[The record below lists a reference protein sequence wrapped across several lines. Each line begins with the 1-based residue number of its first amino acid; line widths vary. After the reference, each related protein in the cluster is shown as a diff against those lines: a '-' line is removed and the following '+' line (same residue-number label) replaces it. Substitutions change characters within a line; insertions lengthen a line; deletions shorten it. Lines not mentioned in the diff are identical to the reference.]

1 MKGRPTSQQVQALAA
16 LYRRPPD
23 RPNEE
28 GHAGQGVTFRKA
40 QTNGQELRGKYNGFH
55 VTHASA
61 DPLLHRLEG
70 VQKSGTGWRARCPA
84 CGGRSRKLSIVE
96 ASDRVLVH
104 CFDCGDTEAVLAA
117 VGLSWADLHPPR
129 SWPPSRD
136 ERKAWSRAQR
146 EAGWSAA
153 LHTLALESKVVAIAA
168 RDICT
173 VGWLGSDDDMNRLA
187 QAVER
192 ISGAAGVLCS
202 GAREVGA

>member
-1 MKGRPTSQQVQALAA
+1 MAAPSTSAQVQALAA
-16 LYRRPPD
+16 LYKPPE
-23 RPNEE
+23 RQSPP
-28 GHAGQGVTFRKA
+28 GRAGQSKGAAFGDGLQPDSTTR
-40 QTNGQELRGKYNGFH
+40 RYH
-55 VTHASA
+55 VDHASA
-61 DPLLHRLEG
+61 DPLLHRLDG
-70 VQKSGTGWRARCPA
+70 VAKSGNGWRARCPA

-187 QAVER
+187 LAVQR
-192 ISGAAGVLCS
+192 IDRASNALVDA
-202 GAREVGA
+202 AREVPA